1 MATLPTTTVLAD
13 PRLDVA
19 RQACARIA
27 PTWPLDRFIAVNPF
41 WPLVDRPYDEVAAE
55 VLALSGARMH
65 MPAAWYDQ
73 ALRGHTPEAPPEPV
87 DRGFRP
93 RARLVELVD
102 DTRDPSREADWSGF
116 IVRSISQHCASVFDG
131 GQAQVRPA
139 GDAGLY
145 ARWRKQAQVDLEP
158 VLLMGCGGYR
168 AAVASLP
175 HDPEALI
182 LEALDA
188 LRVPEAELE
197 RYLAALLMD
206 VNGWASWCAYLGF
219 QAGLAG
225 EEDPS
230 LLELLAIRLAWDL
243 LLLRTGGPELHVR
256 WERAIASWPT
266 TDAQADA
273 WVARVHP
280 LQEQL
285 DAAWRD
291 ALHAWLPDA
300 LAVPAPQTAPDVQ
313 AAFCIDVRSEVFR
326 RALEAQ
332 DDGIETIGF
341 AGFFGIPVD
350 YTPVGV
356 ERPTALLPGLLAP
369 SLRVTDTGV
378 DDTVADRRRRRLDL
392 GQTWK
397 GFKTGS
403 ISSFAFV
410 DALGPLFAG
419 RLLTDSLDRAR
430 PGARSERAGL
440 SARAHAHRKPRITH
454 DVNGTPLTVEA
465 RADLASG
472 MLRAMGLVHRFG
484 RLIAL
489 VGHGSQTRNNPHAAG
504 LDCGA
509 CCGQSGEVNARAAAA
524 LLNDPAI
531 RATLAER
538 GQVVPETTC
547 FVPGL
552 HDTTTDEVHLF
563 DLDEVPSSHDADL
576 AALLDQLREAGVR
589 CRRERA
595 ARLGVAD
602 LDDDDLRAEVTR
614 RATSW
619 AQVQPEWGLADNAA
633 FIIAPRWRTRG
644 LSLEGRAF
652 LHDYHPD
659 QDPGFAI
666 LEGILTAPLLV
677 THWINQQY
685 NASTTDPVRY
695 GSGNKVLHNVVG
707 GHVGVF
713 EGNGGDLR
721 IGLPRQCV
729 HDGERFMHTPQRI
742 AAYVEAPTAAIDA
755 ILAKHE
761 IVRNLVHNGWIH
773 LLQLDPED
781 GAVRQRT
788 TEGWRT
794 VVSETAGRRAPT
806 PPAQSAR
813 QR

>member
-1 MATLPTTTVLAD
+1 MATLSSTVLAPD
-13 PRLDVA
+13 PRLEAA
-19 RQACARIA
+19 RRACARIA

-41 WPLVDRPYDEVAAE
+41 WPLVDRPYDDVAAE
-55 VLALSGARMH
+55 VLSLSGARMH
-65 MPAAWYDQ
+65 MPIAWFDGAQ
-73 ALRGHTPEAPPEPV
+73 GGSSPAAPPEPAET
-87 DRGFRP
+87 DFRP
-93 RARLVELVD
+93 RTRLVELVD
-102 DTRDPSREADWSGF
+102 DTRDPTRQADWSGF

-145 ARWRKQAQVDLEP
+145 ARWRTQAQVDLEP
-158 VLLMGCGGYR
+158 ILLMGCSRYR
-168 AAVASLP
+168 AAVKSLP
-175 HDPEALI
+175 HDPEPLI

-188 LRVPEAELE
+188 LQIPEDELE
-197 RYLAALLMD
+197 RYLAALLLD
-206 VNGWASWCAYLGF
+206 VNGWASWCAYLNF

-230 LLELLAIRLAWDL
+230 LLEVLAIRLAWDL
-243 LLLRTGGPELHVR
+243 LLLRTGDEDLPVR
-256 WERAIASWPT
+256 WRRAIASWPT
-266 TDAQADA
+266 TDAQAHA
-273 WVARVHP
+273 HVARVHP
-280 LQEQL
+280 LQERL
-285 DAAWRD
+285 EAAWRD
-291 ALHAWLPDA
+291 NFHTRLRDA
-300 LAVPAPQTAPDVQ
+300 LEVPAPQADPHVQ

-332 DDGIETIGF
+332 DDGVQTLGF

-378 DDTVADRRRRRLDL
+378 RDALAERRRRRLDL

-403 ISSFAFV
+403 VSSFAFV

-419 RLLTDSLDRAR
+419 RLLRDSLDRPR
-430 PGARSERAGL
+430 PQDRSNRAGL
-440 SARAHAHRKPRITH
+440 TAHEHTHRKPRITH
-454 DVNGTPLTVEA
+454 DVHGAPLSVEA
-465 RADLASG
+465 RVDLASG
-472 MLRAMGLVHRFG
+472 MLKAMGLVRRFG
-484 RLIAL
+484 RIVALI
-489 VGHGSQTRNNPHAAG
+489 GHGSQTRNNPHAAG

-524 LLNDPAI
+524 LLNDPEI
-531 RATLAER
+531 RAALAER
-538 GQVVPETTC
+538 GQIVPETSH

-552 HDTTTDEVHLF
+552 HDTTTDEIHLF
-563 DLDEVPSSHDADL
+563 DLDELPPTHADDL
-576 AALLDQLREAGVR
+576 ATLKTWLARAGVR

-595 ARLGVAD
+595 ARLGAAD
-602 LDDDDLRAEVTR
+602 LDDDALHDEVTR

-633 FIIAPRWRTRG
+633 FIIAPRWRTRS
-644 LSLEGRAF
+644 LDLEGRAF
-652 LHDYHPD
+652 LHDYHAD
-659 QDPGFAI
+659 QDPGFTL

-685 NASTTDPVRY
+685 NVSTTDPVRY

-707 GHVGVF
+707 GHIGVF

-729 HDGERFMHTPQRI
+729 HDGERFMHRPQRI
-742 AAYVEAPTAAIDA
+742 AAYVEAPTEAIDT
-755 ILAKHE
+755 ILDTHE
-761 IVRNLVHNGWIH
+761 VVRNLVYNGWIH
-773 LLQLDPED
+773 LLQLDPQA
-781 GAVRQRT
+781 GVVRQRDA
-788 TEGWRT
+788 EGWRI
-794 VVSETAGRRAPT
+794 VVG
-806 PPAQSAR
+806 
-813 QR
+813 